1 MKFAEEPITVELL
14 EEVKPLLEKHW
25 EEIAHYKDIPLDPDY
40 ELYLKMQS
48 MGMIR
53 AYSMRDGDAKLVGY
67 AVYVVR
73 PNLHYK
79 KCLTATE
86 DIIFVDPEKRGYG
99 MFLIKWCD
107 EQLKLLG
114 VQIVTHHIKFAMDWS
129 KALMRQGYEK
139 TDMQLCKRL
148 DR

>member
-1 MKFAEEPITVELL
+1 MKFAEEIITEELL
-14 EEVKPLLEKHW
+14 KEVKPLLEKHW
-25 EEIAHYKDIPLDPDY
+25 QEIAHYKDIELNPNY
-40 ELYLKMQS
+40 EIYLAAQKS
-48 MGMIR
+48 GVIR
-53 AYSMRDGDAKLVGY
+53 SYSMRDGDGLLIGY
-67 AVYVVR
+67 AVYFVR

-79 KCLTATE
+79 QCLTATE

-114 VQIVTHHIKFAMDWS
+114 VQIVTHHIKFDHDWS
-129 KALMRQGYEK
+129 VHLERMGYEK

-148 DR
+148 DK